1 MVCVCCISLI
11 HSSLA
16 CASRVMPSWRR
27 CVYHQKPKKKKYTKK
42 TFYTRTSLCECV
54 CTCVCAVVYTCE
66 IAPDR
71 ASVCSLQ
78 SHIAHMCRRNA
89 PTTTSTRPIAHTRIH
104 YRGYYHISVGI
115 NENTIFKFVH
125 NNAKRFSRR
134 RVTRYFCC
142 TKLFVVVVALAALS
156 VEVYRNKS

>member
-1 MVCVCCISLI
+1 MCTTKNQ
-11 HSSLA
+11 
-16 CASRVMPSWRR
+16 R
-27 CVYHQKPKKKKYTKK
+27 KKKYTKK
-42 TFYTRTSLCECV
+42 QHSIHVHLSVSV

-78 SHIAHMCRRNA
+78 SHIAHMCRSA
-89 PTTTSTRPIAHTRIH
+89 PTTTTTTSTRPIAHTRIH

-134 RVTRYFCC
+134 RACDATRCFFFVQCC
-142 TKLFVVVVALAALS
+142 LWSSSRWLLS
-156 VEVYRNKS
+156 ASRYIGTNRKF